1 MAQNSNKNIKD
12 NQIPGYGV
20 SYSDE
25 PYYGIQILVEPNSYA
40 YHPGRNGVIEA
51 VNALRVNEYFNFGN
65 AFEDA
70 DLADFTHTLSD
81 HYVGEALYERFCSNF
96 SFCSNLQE
104 KAYDIDAQQDFDSI
118 IFIANEGYGENNNF
132 KIISQST
139 PITVWLKSQDEFQSL
154 VKRTI
159 FEKNVQLGKLLF
171 DSKEDT
177 KFVIDSYKYENDKIK
192 QEIKRLKKTI
202 KELEQKH
209 DANKALISS
218 LLVDL
223 KQAKYVI

>member
-1 MAQNSNKNIKD
+1 MEQNSNKNIENK
-12 NQIPGYGV
+12 QIPGYGV

-25 PYYGIQILVEPNSYA
+25 PYYGIQILIDPNTYA
-40 YHPGRNGVIEA
+40 DHPGREGVIKAIE
-51 VNALRVNEYFNFGN
+51 ALRVNEYINFRN
-65 AFEDA
+65 DFEDA

-81 HYVGEALYERFCSNF
+81 HYVGQELYERFCSNC
-96 SFCSNLQE
+96 SFCFNLWA
-104 KAYDIDAQQDFDSI
+104 KAQKIKAHKDFDSI
-118 IFIANEGYGENNNF
+118 IFIGNEGYGENNNF

-139 PITVWLKSQDEFQSL
+139 PITVWLKTPNEFQSL
-154 VKRTI
+154 VKHTI

-171 DSKEDT
+171 DSKEDV
-177 KFVIDSYKYENDKIK
+177 KFIIDSYTYENDKIK

-209 DANKALISS
+209 VANKALISS

-223 KQAKYVI
+223 K